1 MSLTLGTEKILAEDI
16 LEKLLKFI
24 PVLDESTEFILKYQH
39 DFVFHYNKEFYNL
52 ALFSFHY
59 LYMFVLATSMVKY
72 AEFKHA
78 NIKAHSGNSQDI
90 EGVLYGHFGE
100 RAEKKIICH
109 IPSNECIV
117 INKKRLNVLHCSNV
131 SLRDDIAHASG
142 RTITPIEIDAYI
154 NNCFEVLENLQKIS
168 IIKYLNSKNI
178 RKKLKFLNEKLFE
191 YLITENYTDMDFD
204 IMSFLRDYYIS
215 FLDSEFILESEKE
228 LPELVFLLNYIN
240 LSEGEILFSFDAS
253 ENHYKSIYDWFHS
266 NYTYVDKTT
275 KDEALYVSAIKNKA
289 YTKFKNINPQIIES
303 IFYNIKNEASKWVEI
318 INN

>member
-1 MSLTLGTEKILAEDI
+1 MSFVNEMGKASAEDI
-16 LEKLLKFI
+16 LEKLYSFI

-39 DFVFHYNKEFYNL
+39 DFIFHYNKEFYNL

-59 LYMFVLATSMVKY
+59 LYMFILATSMVKY
-72 AEFKHA
+72 AEFKHE
-78 NIKAHSGNSQDI
+78 NIKAHSGNSRDI

-117 INKKRLNVLHCSNV
+117 INKKKLNVLHCSNV

-142 RTITPIEIDAYI
+142 RTITPVEIDAYI
-154 NNCFEVLENLQKIS
+154 DNCFEVLKNLQKIS

-178 RKKLKFLNEKLFE
+178 REKLKILNEKLFE
-191 YLITENYTDMDFD
+191 YLITENHTDMDFD

-215 FLDSEFILESEKE
+215 FLDSEFILESEKDF
-228 LPELVFLLNYIN
+228 PELVFLLNYIN
-240 LSEGEILFSFDAS
+240 LAEGEILFYFDAS
-253 ENHYKSIYDWFHS
+253 ENHYKSIFDWFHS
-266 NYTYVDKTT
+266 NYTYIDKTT

-303 IFYNIKNEASKWVEI
+303 IFDNIKQEASMWVAVS
-318 INN
+318 